1 MNNMRLTTHIE
12 EKILKEISQRIIEP
26 GLKPIPDFATRTIW
40 LGDKMRIEL
49 EVIPTPE
56 KDSSLIEL
64 HIGTYLE
71 EGYFPQGIIDNIA
84 GFGNTDEEKVLSL
97 TKNYL
102 STTFQTII
110 NSLVCYFDKGCD
122 IYAAD
127 YHWHTCLGNLYLL
140 GKWQTPPKERDFYD
154 LLVDI
159 LPQNF
164 TTNVRIQSLKCYV
177 ARIKEDYIIEC
188 LLNNES
194 WDEGAERL
202 RQYAQIWPQEAS
214 FLVVK
219 QLLVFRLCDGVHN

>member
-1 MNNMRLTTHIE
+1 MRLTTHIE
-12 EKILKEISQRIIEP
+12 EMILRELSQRIAQQ
-26 GLKPIPDFATRTIW
+26 GLKANPDIPTRTIW
-40 LGDKMRIEL
+40 MGDKMRIEI
-49 EVIPTPE
+49 EVISTPE
-56 KDSSLIEL
+56 MDESLIEL

-84 GFGNTDEEKVLSL
+84 GFGNTDEEKVHSL
-97 TKNYL
+97 IENYL
-102 STTFQTII
+102 ATTFQTII
-110 NSLVCYFDKGCD
+110 NSLNCCFDEGCD

-164 TTNVRIQSLKCYV
+164 TTNVRIQSLKCYI

-188 LLNNES
+188 LLNNEP

-202 RQYAQIWPQEAS
+202 RQYAQRWPQETS

-219 QLLVFRLCDGVHN
+219 QLLVFRLCDGMHN

>member
-1 MNNMRLTTHIE
+1 MRNTTHIE
-12 EKILKEISQRIIEP
+12 EKILEELSQRIIEQ
-26 GLKPIPDFATRTIW
+26 GLKASPDITTRTIW
-40 LGDKMRIEL
+40 MGDKMRIEL

-56 KDSSLIEL
+56 MDPSLIQL

-84 GFGNTDEEKVLSL
+84 GVGDTDEEKVLSV

-102 STTFQTII
+102 SSTFQTII
-110 NSLVCYFDKGCD
+110 DSLNCCFYKGCD
-122 IYAAD
+122 ITIGD
-127 YHWHTCLGNLYLL
+127 YHWHTSLGGLYLL
-140 GKWQTPPKERDFYD
+140 GKWQTPPEGTDFYN

-177 ARIKEDYIIEC
+177 ARLKESCVVEC
-188 LLNNES
+188 LLNNEL

-202 RQYAQIWPQEAS
+202 REYAQGLPQGVG
-214 FLVVK
+214 FLAVK